1 MPYDVDAGPSV
12 PRKGRRPA
20 FNPAGPSGAALAR
33 WRAVAGALLGGILA
47 ALLGTALHAQVLRVG
62 ELALPV
68 GAAAA
73 LVLAGS
79 VITWCGL
86 WARSI
91 LIAALS
97 GGTAYVVVA
106 LVSLSTET
114 LILTGIEG
122 PGPEPAAVLA
132 GNLWMF
138 GLAVATIAGIAVC
151 GAALRGHRF
160 GGGAR
165 SGS

>member
-12 PRKGRRPA
+12 PRRGRRPA
-20 FNPAGPSGAALAR
+20 FNPAGLSGPAPAR
-33 WRAVAGALLGGILA
+33 WRAVTCALLGGILA
-47 ALLGTALHAQVLRVG
+47 ALLGTALHAQVLRLG

-68 GAAAA
+68 GAVAA
-73 LVLAGS
+73 LVLTGS

-86 WARSI
+86 WARNV

-132 GNLWMF
+132 GNIWMF

-151 GAALRGHRF
+151 GAALRGHRS
-160 GGGAR
+160 GGSAPTG
-165 SGS
+165 G

>member
-12 PRKGRRPA
+12 PRRGRRPA
-20 FNPAGPSGAALAR
+20 FNPAGPSGPAR
-33 WRAVAGALLGGILA
+33 WRAVAGALLGGMLA

-79 VITWCGL
+79 IITWCGL

-97 GGTAYVVVA
+97 GGTAYLLVA
-106 LVSLSTET
+106 LVSLSAET

-132 GNLWMF
+132 GNIWMF
-138 GLAVATIAGIAVC
+138 GLAAATIAGIAVC
-151 GAALRGHRF
+151 GASLRGHRS
-160 GGGAR
+160 GGSAPT
-165 SGS
+165 GS